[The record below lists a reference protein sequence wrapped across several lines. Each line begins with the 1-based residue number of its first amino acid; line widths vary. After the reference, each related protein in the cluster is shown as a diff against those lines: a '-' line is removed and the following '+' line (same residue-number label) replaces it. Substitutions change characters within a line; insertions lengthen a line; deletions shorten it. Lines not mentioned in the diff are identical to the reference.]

1 MNRNIINKINN
12 EFNFNLPYDEFIKKV
27 DLNKIKNKNKKKV
40 IVTLFSLFIT
50 SLCIIIGFNYSKQS
64 LVNDT
69 VIMPSEIII
78 SNNKYIN
85 QGTTYHN
92 KEYLLEIVGYIIKE
106 DDIKE
111 FEKEYPDVE
120 YFSTKNLSNS
130 NFNDRV
136 PIYSLVEYDSSK
148 YLAVLFDSSLYSIY
162 KTEEAEEINLTNM
175 QP

>member
-1 MNRNIINKINN
+1 MKKI
-12 EFNFNLPYDEFIKKV
+12 YDKD
-27 DLNKIKNKNKKKV
+27 DLNYDFILSRYSWKKM
-40 IVTLFSLFIT
+40 F
-50 SLCIIIGFNYSKQS
+50 
-64 LVNDT
+64 
-69 VIMPSEIII
+69 
-78 SNNKYIN
+78 KYNN

-162 KTEEAEEINLTNM
+162 KTEEAEEINLTNI
-175 QP
+175 QL

>member
-1 MNRNIINKINN
+1 MNKNIINKINN

-27 DLNKIKNKNKKKV
+27 DINKIKKKNNKK
-40 IVTLFSLFIT
+40 IVIT
-50 SLCIIIGFNYSKQS
+50 SCSLLLVTVCVILGVSYHKKSFVSASIII
-64 LVNDT
+64 
-69 VIMPSEIII
+69 PSEIII
-78 SNNKYIN
+78 FDNKYID
-85 QGTTYHN
+85 QYKTYHN

-106 DDIKE
+106 DDIIE

-120 YFSTKNLSNS
+120 YFSTKDLSNS

-162 KTEEAEEINLTNM
+162 KTEEAEEINLTNI
-175 QP
+175 QL